1 MLPGGRLSNCLRF
14 DQSVI
19 GTLFFDLA
27 AGCCD
32 DLLENGVVGVGSV
45 IMPGVILFLMTISR
59 DLLELDHRRWLF
71 CLLRL
76 FCLTLSEPG
85 CCCDCW

>member
-1 MLPGGRLSNCLRF
+1 MSNCLRF

-59 DLLELDHRRWLF
+59 DLLELDHRRWLLSVEAVLF
-71 CLLRL
+71 DAQRAWVLL
-76 FCLTLSEPG
+76 
-85 CCCDCW
+85 